1 MRLFVGLFLAL
12 SVFVFS
18 CKKEKPLE
26 KGQIRVTING
36 VRTLLSFNGKIV
48 ITNDTLA
55 VVSANS
61 GPQSHIF
68 KNISLIFNRFA
79 PGELNNTPDFPI
91 RVIINYQEGLAQFSS
106 HYQNNLIG
114 EASAQVDEINT
125 GEKFV
130 KGKFRGFL
138 RPISGSVETRN
149 LKDGEFFVSI
159 SI

>member
-1 MRLFVGLFLAL
+1 MRRIVGLLVAI
-12 SVFVFS
+12 SIAAIS

-36 VRTLLSFNGKIV
+36 VKTLLSFNGKIV

-55 VVSANS
+55 VISANS
-61 GPQSHIF
+61 GPQSNIF
-68 KNISLIFNRFA
+68 KSISIIINRFGT
-79 PGELNNTPDFPI
+79 GELNNTPDFPI
-91 RVIINYQEGLAQFSS
+91 RVIINYQEGLSQFSS

-125 GEKFV
+125 GEKYV
-130 KGKFRGFL
+130 KGKFKGYL
-138 RPISGSVETRN
+138 RPISNSVETRN
-149 LKDGEFFVSI
+149 LKDGEFFVTI